1 MAKTKR
7 ILSLFVVALMTVFTV
22 LSYVPAKA
30 ATAAPKL
37 SVVAQPAAE
46 YTKDDTISF
55 TVNAHYAGKVMYRV
69 ILYNGTTKT
78 TSNLWYMYPGSGYY
92 YTKWTP
98 SGTMDFNIH
107 WLASQLQPG
116 YYSMTVLAKKVGSK
130 AKYDTYVDTHS
141 FKIVEKTATIS
152 SIADVTAAVD
162 EGGAYTL
169 PATVSAKMSDDTTKD
184 VAVVWTPATV
194 DTTKVGDQAYVGK
207 VEGYDKDVKLTLTVK
222 AVPLAVTSVSANNLK
237 TINVVFSKKIDEDTL
252 SKITVTNKDIIDR
265 GLLEDG
271 KTAVIVLKDNVAQS
285 TTLEVKVDGVKSA
298 DGKETVEDFAKKIV
312 AVDKDTPQ
320 LLSATALNAKQVEL
334 QFNEPVNGMDNPLI
348 FKTYTNIKID
358 GVSVI
363 AQSAVDYINN
373 TVVLTL
379 PTVKAPKTYK
389 LEVSSIADFAGFK
402 IDSKEFDLV
411 VAEDKAAPKLISAEV
426 KDLNTIVVNFDEK
439 LDAIG
444 TIKVNGTKVSA
455 VEEVAKSAGKQF
467 KLTLAKSLD
476 LGAVVE
482 IQIQYSGQKDVVGNK
497 VDPEATYSFNIKDD
511 TTIPTVT
518 LEVKAG
524 NKVVLTFSKPMLSVG
539 YVTLLNKDSKKVA
552 TVQINTLTF
561 KANTNN
567 TVLEIAAS
575 KLGLDNVEPAD
586 YTLVVSGMKD
596 ATVRANPLPEQK
608 IAFKSLDTKL
618 PVVTPTYFV
627 QKDDK
632 DSDYDTVT
640 FYFNE
645 AMDADTLKNL
655 SNYVIGTKS
664 FAAIDGVDIEEVSS
678 DNESITF
685 YYPDAYKDLIG
696 TIRVY
701 ALKDAAGNMIANGY
715 ADVTRLTSTA
725 LNIVSVKAA
734 SVDTVKVTFNT
745 QIASID
751 PSAFVIKEVGK
762 DVPYTTFVAASLD
775 SKGTTATLTVNP
787 YKEIGADAYNY
798 NLVVNDNE
806 AIENVYGENLD
817 STIKTI
823 AITDAISPAIDT
835 VAQNTDDND
844 VAINNEILVTFTEPV
859 NLEPSEIKLRDEDGV
874 VIPTNKYTVKQLDPE
889 NYLLTLD
896 ADEEDTI
903 TVQFGMPV
911 PAKTADLKGNTLVAY
926 DFSNVTLTVEKKTSS
941 ADQTAADLKAVADD
955 KAALVPGFAAGD
967 TATSVTN
974 NIILPAT
981 GANGS
986 IITWTSNNAA
996 VVANDG
1002 KVTRPAFGTADAYAA
1017 LTATIRKGAAVDTK
1031 TFNVVVKVLTE
1042 GTDAEK
1048 VAADKAA
1055 LAITYAVGD
1064 NANSVTDDITLTA
1077 TGLNG
1082 STITW
1087 ASDNATAIT
1096 IAGIVTRPISN
1107 GTDAV
1112 VTLTATITSGEE
1124 TTTKVFT
1131 VVVKRNLTDAEKVAA
1146 DKAALAITFADGD
1159 NANSVTDDIT
1169 LPTAG
1174 LNGSTITWT
1183 SDNTTAITTAGIV
1196 TRPADADA
1204 TVNLTATITVGT
1216 VNDTKDFTVI
1226 VMKDLTDAEK
1236 VAADKAALAIT
1247 FADGDN
1253 ANSVTKD
1260 ITLPANGLNDSDITW
1275 LSTNTAVLGSDG
1287 KIGTVPTATEGDK
1300 TVTLIATI
1308 TIKGVSDQK
1317 SFTVTVKAA
1326 NPTNTELLNL
1336 DNAALNLVYAT
1347 GDTKDS
1353 VTNNITLPSKGAN
1366 GTTIT
1371 WASNNTT
1378 IISNDGT
1385 VTRPTGADVTVTL
1398 TATLKNNA
1406 DTKGEVSN
1414 TKLFTVVVKA
1424 N

>member
-1 MAKTKR
+1 M
-7 ILSLFVVALMTVFTV
+7 VNFTNN
-22 LSYVPAKA
+22 
-30 ATAAPKL
+30 
-37 SVVAQPAAE
+37 
-46 YTKDDTISF
+46 F
-55 TVNAHYAGKVMYRV
+55 GK
-69 ILYNGTTKT
+69 I
-78 TSNLWYMYPGSGYY
+78 
-92 YTKWTP
+92 
-98 SGTMDFNIH
+98 
-107 WLASQLQPG
+107 
-116 YYSMTVLAKKVGSK
+116 
-130 AKYDTYVDTHS
+130 
-141 FKIVEKTATIS
+141 
-152 SIADVTAAVD
+152 
-162 EGGAYTL
+162 
-169 PATVSAKMSDDTTKD
+169 
-184 VAVVWTPATV
+184 
-194 DTTKVGDQAYVGK
+194 
-207 VEGYDKDVKLTLTVK
+207 
-222 AVPLAVTSVSANNLK
+222 SANNLK

-285 TTLEVKVDGVKSA
+285 TTLEVKVDGVKTA

-411 VAEDKAAPKLISAEV
+411 VAEDKAAPKLVSAEV

-511 TTIPTVT
+511 TTIPTVS

-524 NKVVLTFSKPMLSVG
+524 NKVVLTFSKPMLSIG

-552 TVQINTLTF
+552 TVQINSLAF

-596 ATVRANPLPEQK
+596 ATVRVNPLPEQK

-632 DSDYDTVT
+632 DSDYDTIT

-655 SNYVIGTKS
+655 SNYVVGTKS
-664 FAAIDGVDIEEVSS
+664 FAAIDGVDVEEVSS

-685 YYPDAYKDLIG
+685 YYPDAYKDLTG

-835 VAQNTDDND
+835 VAQNTDAND
-844 VAINNEILVTFTEPV
+844 VAISNEILVTFTEPV

-874 VIPTNKYTVKQLDPE
+874 VIPTNKYTVKVIDPE
-889 NYLLTLD
+889 NVLLTLD

-941 ADQTAADLKAVADD
+941 ADQTAADLKAVTDD

-1042 GTDAEK
+1042 GTDEEK
-1048 VAADKAA
+1048 VALTKSA
-1055 LAITYAVGD
+1055 LEIGFTAPDTI
-1064 NANSVTDDITLTA
+1064 NSVAQNIQLPTSNSSYGTTISWTSTNSVVIGNNGTVTPAATSKQIALVATIFVDTDNDGIADENEVKDTKSFLLNVLKDADANLVLVKKNLTISYNGTDTTIILPTA
-1077 TGLNG
+1077 GTVTG

-1087 ASDNATAIT
+1087 SSSNKDVIT
-1096 IAGIVTRPISN
+1096 DGGAVTRPDA
-1107 GTDAV
+1107 GEADAV
-1112 VTLTATITSGEE
+1112 
-1124 TTTKVFT
+1124 
-1131 VVVKRNLTDAEKVAA
+1131 
-1146 DKAALAITFADGD
+1146 
-1159 NANSVTDDIT
+1159 
-1169 LPTAG
+1169 
-1174 LNGSTITWT
+1174 
-1183 SDNTTAITTAGIV
+1183 
-1196 TRPADADA
+1196 
-1204 TVNLTATITVGT
+1204 VNLTATIGGTTVSAGT
-1216 VNDTKDFTVI
+1216 MT
-1226 VMKDLTDAEK
+1226 
-1236 VAADKAALAIT
+1236 
-1247 FADGDN
+1247 
-1253 ANSVTKD
+1253 
-1260 ITLPANGLNDSDITW
+1260 
-1275 LSTNTAVLGSDG
+1275 
-1287 KIGTVPTATEGDK
+1287 
-1300 TVTLIATI
+1300 
-1308 TIKGVSDQK
+1308 
-1317 SFTVTVKAA
+1317 FTVTVKA
-1326 NPTNTELLNL
+1326 NPVINDSTKLADDAEALTFVDIKGTNV
-1336 DNAALNLVYAT
+1336 DA
-1347 GDTKDS
+1347 D
-1353 VTNNITLPSKGAN
+1353 NITSNLTLITSGKVN
-1366 GTTIT
+1366 SSIIT
-1371 WASNNTT
+1371 WSSSNTN
-1378 IISNDGT
+1378 IINP
-1385 VTRPTGADVTVTL
+1385 VTGAVVQPAYVDGDQHVTL
-1398 TATLKNNA
+1398 TATLSLGTEKVTKAFDLVVKKAAATDLDKAKAYASAIELEFA
-1406 DTKGEVSN
+1406 DGDSASNVTKDVTFVVPAAQNGETVAWSTDNEAVVTNEGKVTVITGQDITVKLTATVTVGEVTA
-1414 TKLFTVVVKA
+1414 TKDFTLVVVGK
-1424 N
+1424 